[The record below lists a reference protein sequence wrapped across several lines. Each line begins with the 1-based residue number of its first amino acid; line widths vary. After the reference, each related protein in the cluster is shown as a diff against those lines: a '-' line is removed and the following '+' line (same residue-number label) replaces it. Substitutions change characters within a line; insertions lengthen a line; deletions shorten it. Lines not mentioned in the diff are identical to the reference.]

1 MSLVINICYTG
12 KDGNAKKF
20 AEEMTSSGVVDR
32 VRAEEGNIRYDYFVP
47 LDDNETVLL
56 IDEWKNEAALD
67 LHHKSPMMSEIV
79 ALREKYGL
87 KMRVRKF
94 REIN

>member
-67 LHHKSPMMSEIV
+67 LHHKSPMMSEIA